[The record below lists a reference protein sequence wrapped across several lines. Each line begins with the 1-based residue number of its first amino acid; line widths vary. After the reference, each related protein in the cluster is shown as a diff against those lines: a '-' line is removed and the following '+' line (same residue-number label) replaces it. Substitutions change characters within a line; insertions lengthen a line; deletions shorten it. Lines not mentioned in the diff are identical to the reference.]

1 MEVIMEEYSRE
12 NPVLRPRIGNRILCI
27 TTIAM
32 VAIQFLM
39 VFIGIYDTLPL
50 VLGTQLSVL
59 LIPVIGVCIAG
70 IDVRETFRI
79 RRVSLKTV
87 VFALLIILCS
97 YPVVAFLN
105 MLSMLFVEN
114 AVAET
119 ATALYQDGFFISMV
133 VMALLPAI
141 GEEFLMRGVV
151 YRSYRKKSP
160 VLAWILS
167 AVIFGLLHM
176 NFNQMPYAIYL
187 GLLMVIMME
196 ATDSIITPMLMH
208 FFMNGISTMSGYFSD
223 AVLET
228 TQDAAYASE
237 GVLETSDGVRLA
249 LLSIGILA
257 LIMIPLILLI
267 IRATFRANGR
277 KLSDMFKKEEEPYS
291 GYTLPE
297 VDESQNILDLW
308 LIIAILVIVIITAL
322 NTFM

>member
-1 MEVIMEEYSRE
+1 
-12 NPVLRPRIGNRILCI
+12 
-27 TTIAM
+27 
-32 VAIQFLM
+32 
-39 VFIGIYDTLPL
+39 
-50 VLGTQLSVL
+50 
-59 LIPVIGVCIAG
+59 
-70 IDVRETFRI
+70 
-79 RRVSLKTV
+79 
-87 VFALLIILCS
+87 
-97 YPVVAFLN
+97 
-105 MLSMLFVEN
+105 
-114 AVAET
+114 
-119 ATALYQDGFFISMV
+119 
-133 VMALLPAI
+133 
-141 GEEFLMRGVV
+141 
-151 YRSYRKKSP
+151 
-160 VLAWILS
+160 
-167 AVIFGLLHM
+167 
-176 NFNQMPYAIYL
+176 
-187 GLLMVIMME
+187 
-196 ATDSIITPMLMH
+196 MH

-277 KLSDMFKKEEEPYS
+277 KLSDMFKKEEESHS